1 MHRDKVLGWLL
12 EEGQPSVRYL
22 ALTQLLDKRESDPDV
37 RKAKIAIPMKGW
49 ASEILSRR
57 DPAGWWF
64 RDRHPLYPQ
73 FLSTAW
79 NMLALADLGATRA
92 IPEVRASCE
101 YWLRKTPLNGSG
113 GSVNGRRA
121 PVQHAC
127 YAGNMARA
135 LIQFGYADDP
145 RVRKGLD
152 WLVQTA
158 HPKGG
163 WSCWNFGSGPGKG
176 RNLDGWEE
184 LSAFVPYPRSKWTP
198 AMKGCV
204 ERGAEFFLE
213 HELHDQGERWEP
225 RYRFHWPV
233 HYFYDV
239 LVGLD
244 VVTALGYAGDPRIE
258 FALDLLRKK
267 RRKDGRWNLDAVH
280 PDDPSYEKY
289 FQEHPEKRF
298 VPLTFDRAGQP
309 SKMVTFRA
317 LRVLKR
323 VEEAS

>member
-1 MHRDKVLGWLL
+1 MPSGPVLDWLL
-12 EEGQPSVRYL
+12 EEDQPSVRYL

-37 RKAKIAIPMKGW
+37 RNAKATISTKGW
-49 ASEILSRR
+49 VAEILSRR
-57 DPAGWWF
+57 NPGGWWF
-64 RDRHPLYPQ
+64 RDRHPMYPQ

-79 NMLALADLGATRA
+79 NMLALAELGATRA
-92 IPEVRASCE
+92 IPAVEASCE

-113 GSVNGRRA
+113 GTVKGRPA

-152 WLVQTA
+152 WLVRTA

-163 WSCWNFGSGPGKG
+163 WSCWNFGDRPGKA

-198 AMKGCV
+198 VMKACV
-204 ERGAEFFLE
+204 ERGAEYFLE

-225 RYRFHWPV
+225 RYRLHWPV

-244 VVTALGYAGDPRIE
+244 ILTDLGYGGDPRLG

-280 PDDPSYEKY
+280 PDDPNYERF
-289 FQEHPEKRF
+289 FQDHPEKRS
-298 VPLTFDRAGQP
+298 VPLTFDTAGQP
-309 SKMVTFRA
+309 SKMVTLRA

-323 VEEAS
+323 VEGAS